1 SEPHLANRLVLGYFV
16 VPGTKVAKAPHAGIE
31 ARLHAERCEWR
42 CRERLRFCHLSVK
55 DRCLER
61 LRLVRSRPTAR
72 TPVSGSRFGRL
83 FGIHQ
88 IAKLFGRLEVRHA
101 LGRHLHSLP
110 SLRIAPNPRIPL
122 PYTERPKAANLDLVA
137 GLQRMDHGIEDR
149 LNNDLAVAPRQ
160 ISETGHFLD
169 QVRL

>member
-1 SEPHLANRLVLGYFV
+1 M
-16 VPGTKVAKAPHAGIE
+16 
-31 ARLHAERCEWR
+31 
-42 CRERLRFCHLSVK
+42 
-55 DRCLER
+55 
-61 LRLVRSRPTAR
+61 RSRPAAR

-88 IAKLFGRLEVRHA
+88 VAKLFGGLEVRHA

-110 SLRIAPNPRIPL
+110 SLGIAPNPRIPL

-137 GLQRMDHGIEDR
+137 GLQRMDHGIEYR
-149 LNNDLAVAPRQ
+149 LNNDLAIAPRQ

-169 QVRL
+169 QVRLCHMRFTSAPSITGLDSRTDEKDHILLAIIAVYHQ